1 MQNNKLNILPV
12 PTFSWL
18 KVNGVELDV
27 KENETSERAA
37 ARHEI
42 NAKEGESKNSL
53 IYIDSSENVE
63 VQVNAA
69 VGSKVKLVQIF
80 DSEAKTIA
88 KITANVADDANFE
101 LVQLYLGRDTVS
113 EILTDLSGRK
123 SQFTADIAYLLYN
136 EDKLD
141 VNLVA
146 VQTGRKSN
154 SEINVKGVL
163 NGKSAKTFKGTI
175 DFRNGAVGAKGAEK
189 EEVLLLS
196 DDVVNKTVPLILCA
210 EEDVDGSHGASI
222 GRLDENQVYYMQSRG
237 IPEEKITTLLA
248 KSKIAQIIKKI
259 GDEQTEKQILDK
271 LGWGDDD
278 E

>member
-37 ARHEI
+37 VRHEI

-69 VGSKVKLVQIF
+69 VGSQVKLVQIF